1 MSTSHAFDQ
10 AIALSPVSPNLY
22 QGQTSDAFL
31 NMVGPFGGAT
41 AATLLNAVLQHPQRL
56 GDPVSLTVNF
66 AGPVAEGEFEV
77 EATPL
82 RTNRS
87 TQHWLLLQKQNGEVV
102 TSATAFFATRRETL
116 SEQQLSAPVAP
127 APSSLQRTPLNIR
140 NWFKQYDFRFV
151 HGIPLQPIP
160 ADQPADTESLLWVR
174 DYPERP
180 LDYCS
185 LSALGDV
192 FAPRIFLLRNQFTPS
207 GTVCM
212 THYFHAT
219 SDELAAAGTGYVLGQ
234 AKACR
239 LHSNY
244 ADQVAHLWSE
254 DGVLLLTST
263 QSVYFKE

>member
-1 MSTSHAFDQ
+1 MSHSRAFDQ
-10 AIALSPVSPNLY
+10 AIALTPVSDNVFK
-22 QGQTSDAFL
+22 GKTSEAFQ

-41 AATLLNAVLQHPQRL
+41 AAILLNAVLQHPQRL

-66 AGPVAEGEFEV
+66 AGPVADGDFEI

-102 TSATAFFATRRETL
+102 TSATAFFAIRRETL
-116 SEQQLSAPVAP
+116 SEQQLSAPQAP
-127 APSSLQRTPLNIR
+127 APDTLQRVDISIR
-140 NWFKQYDFRFV
+140 SWFKQYDFRFV
-151 HGIPLQPIP
+151 HGIPLQPHRP
-160 ADQPADTESLLWVR
+160 DQPADTESLLWIR
-174 DYPERP
+174 DFPPRP
-180 LDYCS
+180 LDYSS
-185 LSALGDV
+185 LTALGDV
-192 FAPRIFLLRNQFTPS
+192 FAPRIFLLREQFTPS
-207 GTVCM
+207 GTVSM

-219 SDELAAAGTGYVLGQ
+219 SDELAKVGTGFLLGQ
-234 AKACR
+234 AKASR
-239 LHSNY
+239 LHSSY